1 MFELGLKAVVTGLD
15 DGAALGAM
23 CGEVGGLAGVRVGQT
38 ALRCRK
44 SVIIL
49 SVTSEAL
56 SSGIVMVGREQD
68 DVVLDRKN
76 IEARK
81 ANMAEDYG
89 LKSFNGII
97 FALLGI
103 MALAV
108 LLGTLFFHF
117 KRPITGA
124 PTKSPASQSA
134 PSSSTAPQ

>member
-1 MFELGLKAVVTGLD
+1 MTAQRSGP
-15 DGAALGAM
+15 
-23 CGEVGGLAGVRVGQT
+23 CAGRVRVGQT

-108 LLGTLFFHF
+108 AWNSVLSLQETNHG
-117 KRPITGA
+117 RANEIPC
-124 PTKSPASQSA
+124 
-134 PSSSTAPQ
+134 